1 MRSFSRHLPPLHAE
15 DSRAP
20 LLGKAILLVIL
31 GLIGYWIYSSPLK
44 ASIGLG
50 ALATLVGG
58 TMIIEARRIAKIRR
72 ERDDTICDFRRSF
85 DVRKVDPW
93 IIRATSEAFGRWFDA
108 QQVHFPLRASDS
120 IGNDLKIDPEDV
132 EDLVHEVAQRA
143 GYDISECEAN
153 PLYGK
158 VETVGDFVMFF
169 THQPNSRQA
178 EQGGTGQPATHSH
191 SKSEGSDKP
200 QPEAEGHSR

>member
-1 MRSFSRHLPPLHAE
+1 MNLISRHLPPLRAE
-15 DSRAP
+15 DSRVP
-20 LLGKAILLVIL
+20 LLGKVILLGIL
-31 GLIGYWIYSSPLK
+31 ALIGYWIYSSPLK
-44 ASIGLG
+44 TTIVLSVFAALIGGSMLF
-50 ALATLVGG
+50 
-58 TMIIEARRIAKIRR
+58 EARRVARIRQ

-93 IIRATSEAFGRWFDA
+93 IIRATYEAFGRWFDTK
-108 QQVHFPLRASDS
+108 QVHFPLRASDA
-120 IGNDLKIDPEDV
+120 IGDDLKIDPEDV

-169 THQPNSRQA
+169 THQPKTRQA
-178 EQGGTGQPATHSH
+178 EQGGTGQPATRSQ
-191 SKSEGSDKP
+191 SKSEDSDKP
-200 QPEAEGHSR
+200 QPGAEGRSR

>member
-1 MRSFSRHLPPLHAE
+1 MNLISRHLPPLRAE
-15 DSRAP
+15 DSRVP
-20 LLGKAILLVIL
+20 LFGKVILLGILA
-31 GLIGYWIYSSPLK
+31 LIGYWIYSSPLK
-44 ASIGLG
+44 ATIGLG
-50 ALATLVGG
+50 AFAALIGG
-58 TMIIEARRIAKIRR
+58 AMFIEGRRVARIRQ
-72 ERDDTICDFRRSF
+72 ERDDTICDFRNSF

-93 IIRATSEAFGRWFDA
+93 IIRATYEAFGRWFDA
-108 QQVHFPLRASDS
+108 KQVHFPLRASDS

-169 THQPNSRQA
+169 THQPKTRQA
-178 EQGGTGQPATHSH
+178 ESGPR
-191 SKSEGSDKP
+191 E
-200 QPEAEGHSR
+200 

>member
-1 MRSFSRHLPPLHAE
+1 MNLISRHLPPLRAE
-15 DSRAP
+15 DSKVP
-20 LLGKAILLVIL
+20 LLGKVILLGIL
-31 GLIGYWIYSSPLK
+31 ALIGYWIYSSPLK
-44 ASIGLG
+44 AMIGLG
-50 ALATLVGG
+50 TFAVLIGG
-58 TMIIEARRIAKIRR
+58 AMFIEARRVATIRR

-85 DVRKVDPW
+85 DLRMVDPW
-93 IIRATSEAFGRWFDA
+93 IIRATCEAFGRWFDA
-108 QQVHFPLRASDS
+108 KQVHFPLRASDA

-169 THQPNSRQA
+169 THQPKSRQA
-178 EQGGTGQPATHSH
+178 EQGGTGQPATRSVFE
-191 SKSEGSDKP
+191 SEASDKP
-200 QPEAEGHSR
+200 QSESEGRSR

>member
-1 MRSFSRHLPPLHAE
+1 MNLISRHLPPLRAE
-15 DSRAP
+15 DSRVP
-20 LLGKAILLVIL
+20 LLGKVILLGIL
-31 GLIGYWIYSSPLK
+31 ALIGYWIYSSPLK
-44 ASIGLG
+44 ATIGLG
-50 ALATLVGG
+50 AFAALIGG
-58 TMIIEARRIAKIRR
+58 AMFIEGRRVARIRQ
-72 ERDDTICDFRRSF
+72 ERDDTICDFRNSF

-93 IIRATSEAFGRWFDA
+93 IIRATYEAFGRWFDA
-108 QQVHFPLRASDS
+108 KQVHFPLRASDS

-169 THQPNSRQA
+169 THQPKTRQA
-178 EQGGTGQPATHSH
+178 EQGGTGQPATRSQ

-200 QPEAEGHSR
+200 QPEAEGRSR

>member
-1 MRSFSRHLPPLHAE
+1 MSLISRHLPPLS
-15 DSRAP
+15 DSKVP
-20 LLGKAILLVIL
+20 FVGKVILLGILA
-31 GLIGYWIYSSPLK
+31 LIGYWIYSTPLK
-44 ASIGLG
+44 ATIGLG
-50 ALATLVGG
+50 TFAALIGG
-58 TMIIEARRIAKIRR
+58 AMFIEARRIARIRR

-93 IIRATSEAFGRWFDA
+93 IIRATYEAFGRWFDA
-108 QQVHFPLRASDS
+108 KQVHFPLRASDA

-143 GYDISECEAN
+143 GYDISNCEAN

-158 VETVGDFVMFF
+158 VQTVGDFVMFF
-169 THQPNSRQA
+169 THQPKTRQA
-178 EQGGTGQPATHSH
+178 EQGGTGQPATHSQ

>member
-1 MRSFSRHLPPLHAE
+1 MRPFSRHLPPLHAE
-15 DSRAP
+15 DSRVP
-20 LLGKAILLVIL
+20 LLCKAILLAIL
-31 GLIGYWIYSSPLK
+31 AMIGYWIYSSPLK

-50 ALATLVGG
+50 ALAALVGG
-58 TMIIEARRIAKIRR
+58 AMVIEARRIARIRR

-93 IIRATSEAFGRWFDA
+93 IIRATHEAFGRWFDSKQA
-108 QQVHFPLRASDS
+108 HFPLRASDS

-158 VETVGDFVMFF
+158 VETVDDFVMFF
-169 THQPNSRQA
+169 THQPKTRQA
-178 EQGGTGQPATHSH
+178 ESGPR
-191 SKSEGSDKP
+191 E
-200 QPEAEGHSR
+200 